1 MDILK
6 YFSNNTQPVDAKEAE
21 SKIRNEFS
29 SLLGANEHIE
39 LAFKCR
45 GDGRYKNFFT
55 SHRILMKVGKGIGQK
70 RKHFLSIPYKSIKA
84 FSVQTAGGSFLD
96 KDTEV
101 KVWYDGGSGYSPF
114 TIDFV
119 KDAVNLFEVQ
129 QYLNNK
135 VFSPTQTTA
144 SSPPLSTTNPITQA
158 ATIGNV
164 LNWIGS
170 NAIQIDPKSIQGRFG
185 FGGESPILMTG
196 EEVEIAY
203 QTWRDLIIL
212 TPTRFLL
219 VDVKGFSGKKIEFF
233 SLHWKCVKAFS
244 VETAGRFDWDGTF
257 FLHTNIPELR
267 HIRQD
272 LRDGKADMFQIQ
284 MSFAN
289 KLFGGKSTNAR
300 IKDVDQKKGHVDPG
314 APFFGGSNNRPLDA
328 AEVERVY
335 RSNPSLL
342 QNDEYVEMAFR
353 GRRDLVIF
361 TTKRII
367 DIDIKGLS
375 GKKVKYTSIPYSS
388 VLAFAVRTAGKHDRD
403 SEVIIYTEIRYEV
416 GQGEDQ
422 DPGMA
427 RLEWDFNK
435 NVVDVL
441 ALKRYLNARLLAT
454 ERGIKVPTGLLAAA
468 PKEHGMGKIM
478 STFGDDQRTIDAQEL
493 ETHLR
498 TTIDVLLDDENVV
511 MAFKAG
517 RDITCFTNKRIFI
530 VDKQGWSGKKIE
542 FSSVPYS
549 SIRAFSAESAG
560 SWDRDSTVKI
570 YTKNTWNMANLYLD
584 FRKGKADIIAIQ
596 KFLSAIVI
604 GSEHDAANYL
614 KSANFNTV
622 KINHSQVM
630 NGFTD
635 YLIDFSVEEDPQV
648 ADAQFHSNPPILLD
662 DERVEKVYREGRDLW
677 VYTTLR
683 ILRVDVKGL
692 TGQKVNYISIPFG
705 TGNSVTAFGVE
716 TAGHLDF
723 DAECF
728 MFTNI
733 PSIGPLM
740 QKLLVKRGNVY
751 DMHEYLGNR
760 LLFDEKLHQQP
771 SAPTAANK
779 DAYAST
785 SDAYVSAGDYD
796 PYAKYG

>member
-70 RKHFLSIPYKSIKA
+70 RKHFLTIPYKSIKA

-96 KDTEV
+96 KDTEL

-135 VFSPTQTTA
+135 VFSPTQTTT
-144 SSPPLSTTNPITQA
+144 SSPPLITTNPITQA

-185 FGGESPILMTG
+185 FGGESPILMSG

-233 SLHWKCVKAFS
+233 SLHWKCVMAFS

-272 LRDGKADMFQIQ
+272 LREGKADMFQIQ

-314 APFFGGSNNRPLDA
+314 AAFFGGSNNRPLDA

-454 ERGIKVPTGLLAAA
+454 ERGFKVPTGLLAAA

-733 PSIGPLM
+733 PSIGPMM